1 LIKCFPLIGRALKI
15 KRSNEEKLN
24 PWLIEVQYVSKF
36 HKSLDSTTIV
46 LNNGGLQ
53 LNAGNVKES
62 ITGVLPLFNSED

>member
-1 LIKCFPLIGRALKI
+1 
-15 KRSNEEKLN
+15 LN
-24 PWLIEVQYVSKF
+24 PWLIEVQYISKL